1 MASRD
6 LSAARAAAAKGDAAA
21 SRAAHDV
28 TIQMGDGTTST
39 TKTDTASAAPAEAH
53 TKAGELMKSML
64 FGGLDGIITTFAV
77 VAGAGGGG
85 LSVPV
90 VLIMGFSS
98 LIADALSMGVGDALS
113 SKAETEVAA
122 RERKREA
129 WELENYP
136 EGEKREMVELYV
148 ARGIPEDDATTIVET
163 MAKHKEFF
171 IDVMMRDE
179 LGMDPPEEGEGN
191 MEYVKSGAACFT
203 SFLICGSV
211 PLLGYVAFVP
221 AGWGRDAL
229 FALSCCLTAL
239 TLFVLG
245 ALKSKFTLHSWY
257 VSGLEVLLVGGSCAA
272 AAYLIGWGVEEILLA
287 MNVQVHGGDP
297 AAVAPAP
304 NATCPP

>member
-6 LSAARAAAAKGDAAA
+6 LTAARDAAKRNDIVA
-21 SRAAHDV
+21 SKAAHDV
-28 TIQMGDGTTST
+28 TIQMADGTTSST
-39 TKTDTASAAPAEAH
+39 MALAPAEAH
-53 TKAGELMKSML
+53 TKAGEQMKSML

-113 SKAETEVAA
+113 SKAEKEVAA

-148 ARGIPEDDATTIVET
+148 SRGVPEADAATIVET
-163 MAKHKEFF
+163 MAKHPNFF
-171 IDVMMRDE
+171 IDIMMRDE
-179 LGMDPPEEGEGN
+179 LGMEPPEEGEGN
-191 MEYVKSGAACFT
+191 MEYVKSGAACFC
-203 SFLICGSV
+203 SFLVCGSV

-221 AGWGRDAL
+221 AGWDRDAL
-229 FALSCCLTAL
+229 FALSCIMTAVA
-239 TLFVLG
+239 LFVLG
-245 ALKSKFTLHSWY
+245 ALKSKFTLLKWY
-257 VSGLEVLLVGGSCAA
+257 VSGIEVLLVGGACAA
-272 AAYLIGWGVEEILLA
+272 AAYLIGWGVEEILVA
-287 MNVQVHGGDP
+287 MDMDMNAGGSHGAANVT
-297 AAVAPAP
+297 ACA
-304 NATCPP
+304 